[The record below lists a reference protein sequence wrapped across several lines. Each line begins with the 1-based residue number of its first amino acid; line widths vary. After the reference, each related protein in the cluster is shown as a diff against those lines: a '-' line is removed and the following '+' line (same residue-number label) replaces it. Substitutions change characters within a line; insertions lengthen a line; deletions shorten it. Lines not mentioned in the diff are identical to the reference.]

1 MGKLRK
7 IGILTSGGDAPGMNA
22 AISKVFFTNLR
33 SKPSLSLLKKLDN
46 LVKKAGIETI
56 DFDHKFVA
64 IKIHFGEPGN
74 IAYLRPN
81 FAARI
86 VKSLKSKGAI
96 PFLTDCNT
104 LYSGRRSNGPTHLES
119 AFENGYN
126 PIATDCP
133 VIIGDGVKGID
144 YREIELNMEYCST
157 AKIGSAIVDS
167 DIIITMNHFK
177 GHEMTGFGGAL
188 KNLGMGCASVGGKL
202 FLHSGSS
209 PKIHEDYCTGCRVC
223 EKYCNYDAIKVGKD
237 KIAHIDY
244 EKCTGCGQCIA
255 VCQYDSA
262 QVVWQNASEIVCRR
276 VAEYAFAVLKDKPSF
291 HINFV
296 INVSPECDCWG
307 FNDYPI
313 VPDIG
318 IAASFDPVAL
328 DQACADMVTA
338 APALPGS
345 RICDNHAHGDMRGS
359 DKFSLSHPDTFWK
372 AGLEHAEKIGLGKR
386 EYKLIEI

>member
-1 MGKLRK
+1 M
-7 IGILTSGGDAPGMNA
+7 SE
-22 AISKVFFTNLR
+22 SKVYFTNLR
-33 SKPSLSLLKKLDN
+33 SKPSLSLLKKLDI
-46 LVKKAGIETI
+46 LVKNAGIETI
-56 DFDHKFVA
+56 DFDHKLVA

-74 IAYLRPN
+74 MSYLRPN
-81 FAARI
+81 WSARI
-86 VKSLKSKGAI
+86 VKILKGKGAI

-104 LYSGRRSNGPTHLES
+104 LYSGRRSNAPAHLEA

-126 PIATDCP
+126 PLATGCQ

-144 YREIELNMEYCST
+144 YREIPLDMEFCKT
-157 AKIGSAIVDS
+157 AKIGSVIADS
-167 DIIITMNHFK
+167 DIIISMNHFK

-209 PKIHEDYCTGCRVC
+209 PKIHEENCTGCKIC

-262 QVVWQNASEIVCRR
+262 RVVWQNSSDIVSKRISE
-276 VAEYAFAVLKDKPSF
+276 YSYAVLKDKPSF
-291 HINFV
+291 HINF
-296 INVSPECDCWG
+296 ILDVSPDCDCWG
-307 FNDYPI
+307 YNDYPI
-313 VPDIG
+313 VPNIG

-328 DQACADMVTA
+328 DQASADMVNA

-345 RICDNHAHGDMRGS
+345 RICKDHNQGDFKGS
-359 DKFSLSHPDTFWK
+359 DKFKMAHSETFWQ
-372 AGLEHAEKIGLGKR
+372 AGLEHAEKIGLGTRK
-386 EYKLIEI
+386 YNLIEV